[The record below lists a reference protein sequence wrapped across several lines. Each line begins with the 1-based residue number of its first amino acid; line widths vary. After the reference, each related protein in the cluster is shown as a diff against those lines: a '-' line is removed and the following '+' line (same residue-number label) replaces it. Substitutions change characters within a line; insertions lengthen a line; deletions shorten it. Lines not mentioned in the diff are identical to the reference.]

1 MRFLIKITLI
11 LVSLLMIV
19 SCSSSYVVAD
29 RVDNDDEEMF
39 TIFAHGST
47 WQQVDVLAL
56 NKAKSVCERKLAL
69 AKVKI
74 IFYQSL
80 YNGLNA
86 EQRELVRSAGC
97 LLSKGKTYG
106 SYVPEEYEYRSIMKF
121 TCEYDK

>member
-11 LVSLLMIV
+11 LASLLVII
-19 SCSSSYVVAD
+19 SCSSSSYVITN

-47 WQQVDVLAL
+47 WQQSDALAL
-56 NKAKSVCERKLAL
+56 NKAKGVCERRI

-80 YNGLNA
+80 YNGLSA
-86 EQRELVRSAGC
+86 EQRELVKSAGC
-97 LLSKGKTYG
+97 LLPKGKIYG
-106 SYVPEEYEYRSIMKF
+106 PYVPEEYKYRSIMKF
-121 TCEYDK
+121 ACEYDK